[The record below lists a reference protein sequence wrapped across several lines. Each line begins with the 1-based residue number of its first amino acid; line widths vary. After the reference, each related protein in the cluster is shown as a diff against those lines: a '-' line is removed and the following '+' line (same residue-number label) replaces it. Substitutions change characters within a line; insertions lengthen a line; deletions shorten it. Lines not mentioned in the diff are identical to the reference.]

1 MVRKEVKRVVNY
13 LNVLLKEKAIV
24 ADKIIV
30 FGSQA
35 SGNFNKDS
43 DIDIAI
49 ISKNFKGR
57 DIFSK
62 AKMLNGIHW
71 KLVEKFMMPLDI
83 ITMSPEEFKKGTS
96 LVSQFVRNGEVV
108 YSKRK
113 NQSNKIT
120 NN

>member
-1 MVRKEVKRVVNY
+1 MVRKEIKRIVDY

-24 ADKIIV
+24 VNKIII

-35 SGNFNKDS
+35 RGNFNKNS

-49 ISKNFKGR
+49 ISKNFKGK

-71 KLVEKFMMPLDI
+71 KLVEKFMVPFDI
-83 ITMSPEEFKKGTS
+83 ITMSPEEFEKGTS
-96 LVSQFVRNGEVV
+96 LVSQFVREGKVV

-113 NQSNKIT
+113 RKNNKVII
-120 NN
+120 